1 MCGGI
6 GIHIRLKSECHLDC
20 EFESRRM
27 HHKQERG
34 IQMDF
39 KKILRFVL
47 LVTAIALTLIL
58 IRSITISLYKVSMI
72 LEIVIMAIAIVV
84 VYEFVRSK
92 IKKNK

>member
-1 MCGGI
+1 
-6 GIHIRLKSECHLDC
+6 
-20 EFESRRM
+20 M